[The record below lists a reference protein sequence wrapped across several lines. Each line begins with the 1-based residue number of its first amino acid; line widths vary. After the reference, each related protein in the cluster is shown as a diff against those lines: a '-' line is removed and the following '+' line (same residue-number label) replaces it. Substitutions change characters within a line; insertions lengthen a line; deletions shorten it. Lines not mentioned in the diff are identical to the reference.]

1 MTSLPADKLQVA
13 KDTIVFFVNQRL
25 LASCQHCSRCGSD
38 MKVAETI
45 RVNDGYIWPDK
56 RCRMWLSV
64 RSGSIFERSN
74 IPLSTW
80 LHLMFP
86 WATQI
91 SGSKISWLTSLSKP
105 TVIRALR
112 SICSNKI
119 LNAEIKLGGVGKNV
133 EIDKSKFGA
142 KRKYKR
148 GRVSEGPWVFGVVER
163 ESHRVPVFHVP
174 DRTGETLVHRLI
186 TTHILPGTITD
197 LL

>member
-45 RVNDGYIWPDK
+45 RVNDGYKWPDK
-56 RCRMWLSV
+56 LCRMWLSV

-86 WATQI
+86 WPTQI

-119 LNAEIKLGGVGKNV
+119 LNAEIKLGGVGKTV
-133 EIDKSKFGA
+133 EIDESKFGA

-163 ESHRVPVFHVP
+163 ESHRVPVFRVP
-174 DRTGETLVHRLI
+174 DRTG
-186 TTHILPGTITD
+186 
-197 LL
+197 